1 MSEGG
6 TVAVVMDPEAEQAAQ
21 EVFGLS
27 DLQRRFTMAY
37 FSGEHAGNGTKCWME
52 VSGEPNYNSASVVAS
67 EMLKN
72 RKVRAFLAHLTS
84 EATTTAVQGKLRPW
98 EDLLPMAQGV
108 VVATAQGKLRN
119 RLAYEAAIH
128 ILDRAL
134 GRPVERQEVEHLN
147 RERVTTALR
156 SLTRRV
162 IREQRVVL
170 ETVEEDHAPTT

>member
-1 MSEGG
+1 MSEAGA
-6 TVAVVMDPEAEQAAQ
+6 VAVVMDPEAEQAAQ

-27 DLQRRFTMAY
+27 DLQRRFTLE
-37 FSGEHAGNGTKCWME
+37 FFGGEFAGNATRAWMK
-52 VSGEPNYNSASVVAS
+52 VSGEPSYNSASATAS
-67 EMLKN
+67 GLLRH
-72 RKVRAFLAHLTS
+72 RKVKAFLAHLTA
-84 EATTTAVQGKLRPW
+84 EATSVAVGQKLKPW

-108 VVATAQGKLRN
+108 VVATAEGRLRN
-119 RLAYEAAIH
+119 RLAFEAALH

-134 GRPVERQEVEHLN
+134 GRPVERREVEHLN

-170 ETVEEDHAPTT
+170 ETVEEDHAPTI